1 MEVQPGEEAIHV
13 YHKNSGILH
22 KGPNAGRQISQ
33 LGVHFEQA
41 LEHNMRKA
49 ALNLQRTALR
59 GRIGLAFGGIG
70 LAFGGI
76 GLAFGGIGAYVW
88 STGGREVLEKHLES
102 QNRRK

>member
-76 GLAFGGIGAYVW
+76 GAYVW